1 MLEFHFLR
9 PWWLAILPIGVW
21 LVWQF
26 TRSAGLAGRWRRLV
40 DRDLQPYVLTG
51 AQATVSERRIVVRSA
66 LTAWTLATLALA
78 GPAWERQPVRALRSD
93 EAPVVVLD
101 LSRSMDAADIEP
113 SRLARAKLKL
123 LDLLERRESGQTG
136 LVVFSAHA
144 FTVAPLTTDSRN
156 IAALVASL
164 STDIMPSRGSHAEVG
179 LRKGAELLRQAGATV
194 GEILLMTD
202 AEADTIP
209 EQVAE
214 ELSAEGIVLNVLAVG
229 TAEGAPI
236 SLPGGGFLTDRAGR
250 VVVPQVDM
258 RGLRRLAVLGGGR
271 FAALTPDDSDLD
283 ILLGDGGNSA
293 GDALDVAKDEE
304 RYSSELWRDQGL
316 WLVILLLPF
325 IALAFRRGWI
335 VVVGLWLM
343 LPVPRAHALEWADLW
358 LRPDQRGQ
366 QAFNADEHARAA
378 ELFSD
383 PSWVGAALYRAGD
396 YAASA
401 EQLASL
407 ETPDAHYNRG
417 NALARAG
424 EFEAAIQAYERVLEL
439 DPEHEDARYNR
450 DLLLEQTPPESEQD
464 AQNGDSGED
473 ESERSA
479 QENQDQ
485 PPPTEPQDPQRPENL
500 EPMTPEDA
508 QQSAATQ
515 AATETENADEQP
527 PQDFEPLPTPG
538 ELEEWASEQAADQ
551 WLRRIPQDPGGL
563 LRRKFLFQYQR
574 LGVDQDGNY
583 VWPGDDDRP
592 W

>member
-1 MLEFHFLR
+1 MLEFHFVR
-9 PWWLAILPIGVW
+9 PWWLAILPLGIW

-26 TRSAGLAGRWRRLV
+26 TRSAGLAGRWRRIV
-40 DRDLQPYVLTG
+40 DRALQPYVLTG
-51 AQATVSERRIVVRSA
+51 AQATVRERQMVA
-66 LTAWTLATLALA
+66 LAALAAWTLATLALA
-78 GPAWERQPVRALRSD
+78 GPTWERQPVPALRSD
-93 EAPVVVLD
+93 EALVVVLD

-144 FTVAPLTTDSRN
+144 FTVAPLTTDTRN

-164 STDIMPSRGSHAEVG
+164 STDIMPSRGSYPEAG
-179 LRKGAELLRQAGATV
+179 LRKGAELLRQVGAAV
-194 GEILLMTD
+194 GELLLMTD
-202 AEADTIP
+202 AETATLP
-209 EQVAE
+209 EHVAE
-214 ELSAEGIVLNVLAVG
+214 ELNAEGFVVHVLAVG
-229 TAEGAPI
+229 TSDGAPI

-250 VVVPQVDM
+250 VVVPQVDA
-258 RGLRRLAVLGGGR
+258 RGLRRFAALGGGR
-271 FAALTPDDSDLD
+271 FASLTPDDSDLD
-283 ILLGDGGNSA
+283 ILFGDGGDLA
-293 GDALDVAKDEE
+293 GDALDAAAGEE
-304 RYSSELWRDQGL
+304 RYASELWRDQGL

-325 IALAFRRGWI
+325 VALAFRRGWI
-335 VVVGLWLM
+335 VGVGLWLM
-343 LPVPRAHALEWADLW
+343 LPVPRAEAFEWADLW

-366 QAFNADEHARAA
+366 QAFEAEQHARAA

-383 PSWVGAALYRAGD
+383 PNWVGAALYRAGD

-401 EQLASL
+401 AQLEAL
-407 ETPDAHYNRG
+407 DTPEAHYNRG

-424 EFEAAIQAYERVLEL
+424 EIATAIQAYERALEL
-439 DPEHEDARYNR
+439 DPEHEDARHNR
-450 DLLLEQTPPESEQD
+450 DLLLAQTPPESQQD

-479 QENQDQ
+479 QENQEQQ
-485 PPPTEPQDPQRPENL
+485 PPADPQDPQRPENL

-515 AATETENADEQP
+515 AATESENADEQP

-583 VWPGDDDRP
+583 VWPGDEERP